1 MTANAAVDTTGN
13 DAPAS
18 FDVERIR
25 ADFPILHTQA
35 RGAPLVYL
43 DSAATSQKPQC
54 VIDALTDY
62 YTTSNANVHRS
73 VHYLAERATT
83 AYEEARA
90 RVGRFVNAHSPE
102 SVIWVRG
109 TTEAINLIAHSW
121 GRHNL
126 KAGDTVLLTEME
138 HHANLVPWH
147 MLAKPPEKGG
157 IGIQLDFVPITDDG
171 RLDLEVAKAKLTG
184 EHGVRPRLFG
194 FMAKSNVLGTENP
207 VAELCKLAHANGV
220 VTLVDGAQSVP
231 HGAVDFQALGCDF
244 LAFSAHKALGP
255 MGVGALIVNPCRY
268 PEMGPYQGGGEMI
281 MRVKL
286 ASSTYKP
293 PPIGFE
299 AGTPSAGDAIAF
311 HAALDYLESCDLDAV
326 HAHETRL
333 TRLALDLLH
342 ERGIRTFGPDDA
354 ELRAGIVSFEVPGVH
369 PHDVSTLLDGR
380 GIAVRAGHHCC
391 QPLMRKMG
399 VVATSRASF
408 YLYNTEDEVRQ
419 FAEGLDHVR
428 EYFKR

>member
-1 MTANAAVDTTGN
+1 MST
-13 DAPAS
+13 APAEPADLDTHPL
-18 FDVERIR
+18 DVEKIR
-25 ADFPILHTQA
+25 ADFPILRTMA
-35 RGAPLVYL
+35 RGKPLVYL

-54 VIDALTDY
+54 VIDALTDFY
-62 YTTSNANVHRS
+62 STSNANVHRS

-83 AYEEARA
+83 AFEEARA
-90 RVGRFVNAHSPE
+90 RVGRFVNAPSPE
-102 SVIWVRG
+102 SVVWVRG
-109 TTEAINLIAHSW
+109 TTEAINLVAAAW
-121 GRHNL
+121 GRHRL
-126 KAGDTVLLTEME
+126 REGDTVLLTEME
-138 HHANLVPWH
+138 HHSNLVPWH
-147 MLAKPPEKGG
+147 MLAKSRDKGG
-157 IGIQLDFVPITDDG
+157 IGIQLDFIPVTDDG
-171 RLDLEVAKAKLTG
+171 QLDMVAAREKLAKG
-184 EHGVRPRLFG
+184 PKLFA

-207 VAELCKLAHANGV
+207 TAELCTLARRHGV

-231 HGAVDFQALGCDF
+231 HGNVDFQALGCDF

-255 MGVGALIVNPCRY
+255 MGIGALIVNPCRY

-286 ASSTYKP
+286 ESSTYKA
-293 PPIGFE
+293 PPICFE
-299 AGTPSAGDAIAF
+299 AGTPSGADAIAF
-311 HAALDYLESCDLDAV
+311 HTALDYLEGCDLAAV
-326 HAHETRL
+326 HAHETQL
-333 TRLALDLLH
+333 TRLALDLLA

-354 ELRAGIVSFEVPGVH
+354 SLRAGIVSFEVPGVH

-391 QPLMRKMG
+391 QPLMRKLG

-408 YLYNTEDEVRQ
+408 YLYNTMDEVRR

>member
-1 MTANAAVDTTGN
+1 VTTNAPVEEQPT
-13 DAPAS
+13 PL
-18 FDVERIR
+18 DVERIR
-25 ADFPILHTQA
+25 ADFPILHTLA
-35 RGAPLVYL
+35 RGEPLVYL
-43 DSAATSQKPQC
+43 DSAATSQKPQV
-54 VIDALTDY
+54 VIDALTEY
-62 YTTSNANVHRS
+62 YTKSNANVHRS

-102 SVIWVRG
+102 SVVWVRG
-109 TTEAINLIAHSW
+109 TTEAINLIAHSY

-126 KAGDTVLLTEME
+126 AEGDTVLLTEME
-138 HHANLVPWH
+138 HHSNLVPWH
-147 MLAKPPEKGG
+147 MLAKPRDRGG
-157 IGIQLDFVPITDDG
+157 IGIQLDFVPVTDDG
-171 RLDLEVAKAKLTG
+171 RLDMDAAREKLAAG
-184 EHGVRPRLFG
+184 PKLFG

-207 VAELCKLAHANGV
+207 VAELCSIARENGV
-220 VTLVDGAQSVP
+220 VTLVDAAQSVP
-231 HGAVDFQALGCDF
+231 HGNVDFQALGCDF

-255 MGVGALIVNPCRY
+255 MGIGALIVNPCRY

-286 ASSTYKP
+286 TSSTYKP
-293 PPIGFE
+293 PPICFE

-311 HAALDYLESCDLDAV
+311 HTALDYLESIDLAAV

-333 TRLALDLLH
+333 TRLALDLLA
-342 ERGIRTFGPDDA
+342 EKGIKTFGPDDA
-354 ELRAGIVSFEVPGVH
+354 GLRAGIVSFEVPGVH

-391 QPLMRKMG
+391 QPLMRRLG

-419 FAEGLDHVR
+419 FADGLDHVR

>member
-1 MTANAAVDTTGN
+1 MTAADTPGEEHPAAL
-13 DAPAS
+13 
-18 FDVERIR
+18 DVERIR
-25 ADFPILHTQA
+25 ADFPILHTMA
-35 RGAPLVYL
+35 RGTPLVYL
-43 DSAATSQKPQC
+43 DSAATSQKPQA
-54 VIDALTDY
+54 VIDALTNY

-90 RVGRFVNAHSPE
+90 RVGRFVNAPSAE
-102 SVIWVRG
+102 SVVWVRG

-126 KAGDTVLLTEME
+126 SEGDTVLLTEME
-138 HHANLVPWH
+138 HHSNLVPWH
-147 MLAKPPEKGG
+147 MLAKPRDRGG
-157 IGIQLDFVPITDDG
+157 IGIKLDFVPVTDDG
-171 RLDLEVAKAKLTG
+171 RLDMEVAREKLAAG
-184 EHGVRPRLFG
+184 PRLFG

-207 VAELCKLAHANGV
+207 VAELCALARKNGV
-220 VTLVDGAQSVP
+220 VTLVDGAQSMP
-231 HGAVDFQALGCDF
+231 HGNVDFQALGCDF
-244 LAFSAHKALGP
+244 FAFSAHKALGP

-286 ASSTYKP
+286 ASSTYKA
-293 PPIGFE
+293 PPICFE

-311 HAALDYLESCDLDAV
+311 HAALDYLEACDLDAV

-333 TRLALDLLH
+333 TRLALDLLA
-342 ERGIRTFGPDDA
+342 ERGIKTFGPDDA
-354 ELRAGIVSFEVPGVH
+354 SLRAGIVSFEVPGVH

-391 QPLMRKMG
+391 QPLMRRLG

-419 FAEGLDHVR
+419 FADGLDHVR